1 MKITKWWE
9 LHTDKA
15 NLEERVEFLDR
26 VIKRQS
32 VSDRI
37 LEEFKIKTVKLK
49 EVNKQLRENK

>member
-1 MKITKWWE
+1 MKITKWWQ

-37 LEEFKIKTVKLK
+37 LEEFKVKTVKLK